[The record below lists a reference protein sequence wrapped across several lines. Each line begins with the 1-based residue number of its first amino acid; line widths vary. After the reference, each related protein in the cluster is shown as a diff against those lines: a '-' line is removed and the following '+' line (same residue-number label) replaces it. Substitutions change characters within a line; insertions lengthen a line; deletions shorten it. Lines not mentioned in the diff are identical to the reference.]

1 MILNSPSPT
10 STTAS
15 RKSGSCQTAPGG
27 AVSGIVWGGRRSEAS
42 GCGGVELGAG
52 GVSVSPN
59 ESFTLEKASLPS
71 DKIKYAEE
79 PNAVF
84 RLRLPA
90 IVLPGLDVGGI
101 KNLELAASPGTAV
114 AIPSSVTSRPNLFL
128 SVKLR
133 GVRLDIPSPFC
144 PATGH

>member
-1 MILNSPSPT
+1 MILNWLPPT
-10 STTAS
+10 SKTAS

-27 AVSGIVWGGRRSEAS
+27 GVSGIVWGGRRSEAS

-84 RLRLPA
+84 RLRLAASSP
-90 IVLPGLDVGGI
+90 PDKRGPQI
-101 KNLELAASPGTAV
+101 KNW
-114 AIPSSVTSRPNLFL
+114 
-128 SVKLR
+128 
-133 GVRLDIPSPFC
+133 
-144 PATGH
+144 